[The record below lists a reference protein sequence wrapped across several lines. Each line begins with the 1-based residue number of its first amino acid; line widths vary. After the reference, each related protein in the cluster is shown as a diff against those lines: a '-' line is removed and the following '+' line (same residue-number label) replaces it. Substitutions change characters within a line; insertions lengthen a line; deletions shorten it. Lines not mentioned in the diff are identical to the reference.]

1 MDIIMDTLDLD
12 DFLYC
17 RDAMHSRNISN
28 MKGFISYRTFN
39 LSTLKD
45 YRQDVEVFDFPHR
58 TFIIKEK
65 YLGKYILKGAPRTI
79 HVVYL

>member
-28 MKGFISYRTFN
+28 MKGFISYRTFK

-45 YRQDVEVFDFPHR
+45 YGQDVEVFDFTHR

-65 YLGKYILKGAPRTI
+65 YLNKYILKEPHGTE